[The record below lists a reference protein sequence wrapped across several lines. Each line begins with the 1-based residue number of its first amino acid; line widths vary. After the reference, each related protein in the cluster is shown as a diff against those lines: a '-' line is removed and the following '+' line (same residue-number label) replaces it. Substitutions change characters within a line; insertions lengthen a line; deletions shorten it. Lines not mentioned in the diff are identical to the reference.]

1 MFALVVLF
9 LSLAASEALMMQLLE
24 QLAINSR
31 YFWIET
37 FFDASMLAFVAL
49 FVVRYLCKFR
59 LIRPQPPMNT
69 ETIQIQAAIIVFGM
83 EALLML
89 AFPLFHLRH
98 SDWQMTVIDSGGL
111 ALLSTIAIYYF
122 LLGPTGAPPRQ
133 KKKKAANPLYTY
145 GIRHLCAYTFG
156 ITLFLLFLLNIYNQ
170 QQNTHISQ
178 LIESESQQLLLTR
191 ETLTNQLTHAAMD
204 VLVLSKQ
211 QDLQQQL
218 AGDQHAFN
226 ELLLDY
232 QNIARI
238 KRSYDQIRIIDA
250 AGKEKI
256 RINRTSKGPVIAATG
271 DLQDKQYRYYFPY
284 TKNLKLGEV
293 YISPMDLNIEHDEI
307 ETPYRPIV
315 RTSTPIID
323 RQGQYQGIVVIN
335 LNARNLLNHLD
346 QAEATMSGNIML
358 LNEDGFWLH
367 GGEPEANWAFMF
379 PDKENLNIRNHHP
392 QAWKTISTQD
402 FGSIR
407 TPDGYFIFQTVNS
420 GINSYQPTEL
430 IDDEDRHWPVWKLVS
445 LVPSATFEAEL
456 SEISKLLILFF
467 FLATIV
473 IAIGTMMYT
482 RAQLR
487 HHKAKDKIHHLA
499 HHDALTGL
507 SNRRLF
513 MEMIDHE
520 LLHATRSH
528 APLVLMYLD
537 LDRFKPINDQ
547 YGHESGDLVLKGV
560 AQRLKEILRESDTL
574 CRLGGDEFAAI
585 LPNPGTNQQI
595 ENVAQRILN
604 AFEKPFLVH
613 GNQLN
618 VGISIGLANYR
629 PPLQSRDALLHEADQ
644 AMYQSKKAGRN
655 CYRFSQQ

>member
-1 MFALVVLF
+1 MFALAILF
-9 LSLAASEALMMQLLE
+9 LSLAASEALMMMLLE
-24 QLAINSR
+24 HLAINSR

-37 FFDASMLAFVAL
+37 FFDASILAFVTL

-59 LIRPQPPMNT
+59 LIRPQPPMNA

-111 ALLSTIAIYYF
+111 ALLSTIVIYYF
-122 LLGPTGAPPRQ
+122 LLLPAGAAPHQ
-133 KKKKAANPLYTY
+133 KKTKHPLYTY
-145 GIRHLCAYTFG
+145 GIRHLCSYLFG

-170 QQNTHISQ
+170 QQNTHINQ
-178 LIESESQQLLLTR
+178 LIERESQQLLLAR
-191 ETLTNQLTHAAMD
+191 ETLTNQLTHAALD

-218 AGDQHAFN
+218 TGDQHAFD
-226 ELLLDY
+226 ELTLDY

-238 KRSYDQIRIIDA
+238 KRSYDQIRIINTQ
-250 AGKEKI
+250 GEEKI
-256 RINRTSKGPVIAATG
+256 RINRATKDPIIAAPE
-271 DLQDKQYRYYFPY
+271 DLQNKQYRYYFHY
-284 TKNLKLGEV
+284 TQNLQPGEV

-307 ETPYRPIV
+307 EIPYRPIV

-323 RQGQYQGIVVIN
+323 RTGLQQGIVVIN
-335 LNARNLLNHLD
+335 LNARNLLNQLD

-367 GGEPEANWAFMF
+367 GGEPDANWAFMF
-379 PDKENLNIRNHHP
+379 PGKENLNIRHRYP
-392 QAWKTISTQD
+392 EAWKTILMQD
-402 FGSIR
+402 YGSIK
-407 TPDGYFIFQTVNS
+407 TPHGYFIFQTVNS

-430 IDDEDRHWPVWKLVS
+430 INKNDRHWPVWKLVS

-456 SEISKLLILFF
+456 SEISRLLILFF
-467 FLATIV
+467 FLVTIV
-473 IAIGTMMYT
+473 IAIGTIMYT

-520 LLHATRSH
+520 LLHANRNR

-560 AQRLKEILRESDTL
+560 AKRLKEILRESDTV

-585 LPNPGTNQQI
+585 LPNPGTKQQI
-595 ENVAQRILN
+595 ENVAQRILY

>member
-1 MFALVVLF
+1 MLALVILF
-9 LSLAASEALMMQLLE
+9 LSLAASEALMMMLLE

-69 ETIQIQAAIIVFGM
+69 ETIQVQAAIIVFGM

-98 SDWQMTVIDSGGL
+98 SDWQMTLIDSGGL
-111 ALLSTIAIYYF
+111 ALFSTIVVYYF
-122 LLGPTGAPPRQ
+122 LLTPEDAAPHQ
-133 KKKKAANPLYTY
+133 KKTKPPLYTY
-145 GIRHLCAYTFG
+145 GIRHFCSYLFG
-156 ITLFLLFLLNIYNQ
+156 ITLFLLFMLNIYNQ
-170 QQNTHISQ
+170 QQTTHINQ
-178 LIESESQQLLLTR
+178 LIERESQQLILAR
-191 ETLTNQLTHAAMD
+191 ETLTNQLAHAALD

-218 AGDQHAFN
+218 TGDHHAFN
-226 ELLLDY
+226 ELEQDY
-232 QNIARI
+232 QSIARI
-238 KRSYDQIRIIDA
+238 KRSYDQIRIISA
-250 AGKEKI
+250 QGKERI
-256 RINRTSKGPVIAATG
+256 RINRATKGPIIATAE
-271 DLQDKQYRYYFPY
+271 DLQNKHYRYYFHY
-284 TKNLKLGEV
+284 TQNLEPGEV

-315 RTSTPIID
+315 RTSTPIINHKGL
-323 RQGQYQGIVVIN
+323 QQGIVVIN
-335 LNARNLLNHLD
+335 LNARNLLNQLD

-367 GGEPEANWAFMF
+367 GGEPDANWAFMF
-379 PDKENLNIRNHHP
+379 PGKENLNIRNRYP

-402 FGSIR
+402 FGSVR

-430 IDDEDRHWPVWKLVS
+430 INNEDRHWPVWKLVS

-456 SEISKLLILFF
+456 SEISRLLILFF
-467 FLATIV
+467 FLVAIV

-487 HHKAKDKIHHLA
+487 HHKAKGKIHHLA

-507 SNRRLF
+507 CNRRLF

-520 LLHATRSH
+520 LLHAKRCH
-528 APLVLMYLD
+528 APLILMYLD

-560 AQRLKEILRESDTL
+560 AQRLKDILRESDTL

-585 LPNPGTNQQI
+585 LPNPGTKQQI

-613 GNQLN
+613 GNQLS
-618 VGISIGLANYR
+618 VGISIGLAKYR

-644 AMYQSKKAGRN
+644 AMYKSKHAGRN
-655 CYRFSQQ
+655 CYRFSQ